1 MDPDGTSHS
10 VVSHLGLHC
19 LLRPNCPNTYAQ
31 LHFLYRCWDIEVV
44 LAPDP
49 VGLVYR
55 YTSQSLH

>member
-1 MDPDGTSHS
+1 MGI
-10 VVSHLGLHC
+10 GQ
-19 LLRPNCPNTYAQ
+19 LLSLVQ
-31 LHFLYRCWDIEVV
+31 LHFWYRCWDIEVV